1 MPADPD
7 IQSRRRAAIVDI
19 LRQQAIATQH
29 AVVEKLLAAGFDV
42 TQSSVSRDF
51 NVLGVQKTSQG
62 YRLPSAGDS
71 AAMQTL
77 GDATGFIRA
86 VRNAGPN
93 LVVIRTATGA
103 AQRVA
108 LAVDRADWPEIVGTV
123 SGDDTLFVA
132 TSSHAATRNIMRRL
146 ERLGQTEE
154 QP

>member
-1 MPADPD
+1 MPADPEGL
-7 IQSRRRAAIVDI
+7 SRRRAAIIAI
-19 LRQQAIATQH
+19 LKEQPVATQRDVVDQLQ
-29 AVVEKLLAAGFDV
+29 AVGFDA

-51 NVLGVQKTSQG
+51 NVLGVQKTTHG
-62 YRLPSAGDS
+62 YRLPPATATIADS
-71 AAMQTL
+71 EL

-123 SGDDTLFVA
+123 SGDDTLFIA
-132 TSSHAATRNIMRRL
+132 TSSHAGTRNIMRRI
-146 ERLGQTEE
+146 EQLG
-154 QP
+154 PRGIRP